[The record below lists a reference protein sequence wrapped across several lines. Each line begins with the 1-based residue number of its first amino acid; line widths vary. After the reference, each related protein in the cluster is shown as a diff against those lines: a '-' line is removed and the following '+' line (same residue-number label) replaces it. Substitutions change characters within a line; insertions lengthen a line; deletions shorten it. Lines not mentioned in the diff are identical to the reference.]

1 MPTAT
6 HASLPNESAAGA
18 LVVQVPWQPIWIGD
32 AASLAER
39 CLHKIIGAT
48 EPSEMG
54 VGKPCAKLCETDECD
69 VSVCQNEL
77 CSQNMCGEYCAK
89 SKCGAGR
96 TVKEQSGGVMLKPT
110 FLMSGTAR
118 VANNNADSEPRLRT
132 EVLSKSKLSSSKE
145 STQRLRKYFSQ
156 SNNFSHSSFV
166 GKEGQGGSKTLTPT
180 KRKLLQQQQVT
191 KLVQVFDNYREKSDF
206 RPGESGILCS
216 PAKRSRLECG
226 VNNPTAN

>member
-1 MPTAT
+1 
-6 HASLPNESAAGA
+6 
-18 LVVQVPWQPIWIGD
+18 
-32 AASLAER
+32 
-39 CLHKIIGAT
+39 
-48 EPSEMG
+48 
-54 VGKPCAKLCETDECD
+54 
-69 VSVCQNEL
+69 
-77 CSQNMCGEYCAK
+77 
-89 SKCGAGR
+89 
-96 TVKEQSGGVMLKPT
+96 
-110 FLMSGTAR
+110 MSGTAR
-118 VANNNADSEPRLRT
+118 VANHNADSEPRLRT

-191 KLVQVFDNYREKSDF
+191 KLVQVFDNYREKPDF
-206 RPGESGILCS
+206 RPGESGIICS